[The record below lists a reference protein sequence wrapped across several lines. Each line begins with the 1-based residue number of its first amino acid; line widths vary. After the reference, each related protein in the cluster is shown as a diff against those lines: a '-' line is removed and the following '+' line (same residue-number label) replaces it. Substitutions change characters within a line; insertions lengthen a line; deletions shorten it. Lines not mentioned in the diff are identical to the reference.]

1 MRKTRPAGITVLSLL
16 LAWLAIGGVGNA
28 VIWNLPEVQELMAR
42 LPSAQR
48 IPTPGGL
55 AFSAVCLMYGVA
67 AGVASVALW
76 RMHRTARVAYAAWC
90 LTVLLTGLYW
100 VAAGF
105 EQNWQVSILFCFGIT
120 AFVALGIPYI
130 AAKTNVSQPGTSP
143 AQP

>member
-1 MRKTRPAGITVLSLL
+1 MAVTRPAGIAVLSLL
-16 LAWLAIGGVGNA
+16 LAWLAIAGVGNA

-55 AFSAVCLMYGVA
+55 VFSVVFLMYGVA
-67 AGVASVALW
+67 AAVASIALW
-76 RMHRTARVAYAAWC
+76 KMHRRARTAYAVWC
-90 LTVLLTGLYW
+90 LTVLVSGLYW

-105 EQNWQVSILFCFGIT
+105 ESNWQVSILFCFGMT

-130 AAKTNVSQPGTSP
+130 AAKTSP